1 MALNAY
7 ERRII
12 ELIRKSK
19 NVTITFGDGI
29 GNEFSIKVGGRCPR
43 EIALSIQSMYNEN
56 HNDNVRNISGVR

>member
-43 EIALSIQSMYNEN
+43 KIALSAQSMYNEN
-56 HNDNVRNISGVR
+56 NNDNVRNISGVR

>member
-29 GNEFSIKVGGRCPR
+29 GNEFSIKGGGRCPR
-43 EIALSIQSMYNEN
+43 EIALSVQSMYNEN
-56 HNDNVRNISGVR
+56 QNDNVRNISGVR

>member
-29 GNEFSIKVGGRCPR
+29 GNEFSIKVGGRCQGR
-43 EIALSIQSMYNEN
+43 
-56 HNDNVRNISGVR
+56 